1 MSWRNALPVLLLS
14 LATPAM
20 AAEGY
25 ILGAGLEGDSEG
37 GLGVAAMGE
46 MGVTEKTWLSAALA
60 RNTVELPQRADL
72 DTWYAD
78 LGIDHWLDP
87 IGLRAAVAYWGD
99 DDTLDSMDWRASA
112 YWRADKS
119 YLSADFEYRDFS
131 ILFPASGQ
139 FAGRKVGFDANGL
152 GFTASVDVTD
162 DVSVGLAGMGY
173 DYSVNLGLDR
183 NRVILQLLSFS
194 RLSLINSLVDY
205 RVYATLGV
213 TAGESRWQFDVG
225 SWKGEVDGA
234 TTHSATVSFLT
245 PMSERSDIEFALGVD
260 DSELYGNVSFLSV
273 NLYFYGGS

>member
-1 MSWRNALPVLLLS
+1 M
-14 LATPAM
+14 
-20 AAEGY
+20 
-25 ILGAGLEGDSEG
+25 
-37 GLGVAAMGE
+37 
-46 MGVTEKTWLSAALA
+46 
-60 RNTVELPQRADL
+60 
-72 DTWYAD
+72 
-78 LGIDHWLDP
+78 
-87 IGLRAAVAYWGD
+87 
-99 DDTLDSMDWRASA
+99 
-112 YWRADKS
+112 
-119 YLSADFEYRDFS
+119 
-131 ILFPASGQ
+131 
-139 FAGRKVGFDANGL
+139 GFDATGL

-162 DVSVGLAGMGY
+162 DVSLGLAGMGY

-205 RVYATLGV
+205 RVHATLGV

-234 TTHSATVSFLT
+234 TTRSATVSFLT